1 MARELD
7 ISQKKAVGAE
17 LNSVVSAGAGSGK
30 TSVLSARF
38 AHLVLE
44 KHYNVDEILTLTFTK
59 KATVEMYSRIYS
71 TLKEKSPESTA
82 DFYKANIKTLDSYCA
97 YVAKLGS
104 RFYGIAPDFTED
116 KDAIYKKA
124 EDLALPFILKHRDNF
139 AIKALVQTKNF
150 AEIAS
155 GLFVKP
161 ILENSTVA
169 EPIDFDKAIERQKD
183 EICSAWKSTGKR
195 LLQTVYDTT
204 SALQNYPGNIT
215 ASMQKVLDVA
225 NGLDLQEIP
234 QISAQD
240 FEEAN
245 VEACKNFIA
254 SVQPLADVDLPRGKS
269 SPELNEIKDLL
280 RGVRQAVADLY
291 PIANYVAGGKII
303 GATIPLLKEFQE
315 TVNRIKRTQGILTFK
330 DIASLATCILR
341 DHPEIRLAEK
351 KKYKAI
357 MIDEFQDNN
366 SLQRDL
372 LFMLAE
378 KTERKEKGVPFV
390 EELEK
395 DKLFFVGD
403 EKQSI
408 YRFRDADVTVFR
420 GLSKDFSQGNMELKT
435 NYRSHPALITAFNT
449 IFGGEPY
456 SADGASSGASSSAN
470 SGTEAQQQFPS
481 VFYTTSYPQEEVPDY
496 EAVYRKVDIPEH
508 KKEEAVNLAPR
519 IHFAVYAKDQ
529 EEEKGSLTGEE
540 AEAAWVAKKILELTS
555 PDQSGKAKYKV
566 SDITV
571 LFKTY
576 ALQPLYERTFLNY
589 GIPYNTEVVTGF
601 FNDGPANDIF
611 SFMRICAYKTDSLA
625 YAQVLRSPFVN
636 LSNSEANAIILQ
648 SQVPFEADAKSV
660 LSQKSLERYQ
670 RAKEFYEE
678 LSEASQTQSI
688 TKTLDALWYK
698 SGYCYE
704 TMWNRKVNMYAS
716 FYDRV
721 FELARQA
728 DVNSMSLASFTD
740 SVRSLSDEK
749 EKLDGMDIPIEK
761 NQGVSIMTI
770 HKSKGL
776 EFPVVF
782 ICGSHKGAQNST
794 NASPVYSSKDFG
806 ISINT
811 PPCKSFA
818 DKGSTSSMNYFYNKV
833 KEEEDAKEAA
843 ELRRVAYV
851 AVTRAESEVYI
862 TAVAN
867 RNYPSDQE
875 KAEKFLVGG
884 EANPSSIIQIFS
896 PLIYFYSDKENAP
909 FTFQNI
915 PPVAK
920 SEIPSGLSKGSARGN
935 TKKEKLA
942 FAKEAR
948 PLYENAK
955 EIQKEEVAPLYLYP
969 SLLEKGSPESNPAST
984 SRPQAPSGS
993 VPFKE
998 INEIVE
1004 SSDAENK
1011 SGFSYDS
1018 FGTIAHAYME
1028 ASISGQ
1034 EVSYPQRAIAG
1045 LEGSKEKI
1053 QVIEGICKKMAESF
1067 KASQVGKAACA
1078 SEWKKTEFPFKSLAG
1093 KKIVKGTIDLIF
1105 KEQDGSYT
1113 IVDYKTNQ
1121 SIEPELYYSQLAC
1134 YRQAASRILGVEENS
1149 VRCILYYLRFGE
1161 ARDISDECSKID
1173 MEKFA

>member
-7 ISQKKAVGAE
+7 SSQKKAVGAE

-44 KHYNVDEILTLTFTK
+44 MHYNVDEILTLTFTK

-71 TLKEKSPESTA
+71 TLKEKSPQSTA

-169 EPIDFDKAIERQKD
+169 EPIDFDKAIERQKE
-183 EICSAWKSTGKR
+183 EICSVWKSSAKR
-195 LLQTVYDTT
+195 LLQTIYDTI

-215 ASMQKVLDVA
+215 PSMQKVLDIA

-234 QISAQD
+234 QISDQD

-254 SVQPLADVDLPRGKS
+254 SAQPLAAADLPRGKP
-269 SPELNEIKDLL
+269 SPELNEVKDLL
-280 RGVRQAVADLY
+280 RAVRQAVSDLY
-291 PIANYVAGGKII
+291 PLANYVAGGKII

-315 TVNRIKRTQGILTFK
+315 IINRIKRTQGILTFK

-378 KTERKEKGVPFV
+378 KTERSEKGVPSV

-408 YRFRDADVTVFR
+408 YRFRNADVTVFR
-420 GLSKDFSQGNMELKT
+420 GLSKDFSKGNMELKT

-456 SADGASSGASSSAN
+456 SADGARSGARN
-470 SGTEAQQQFPS
+470 GTEDLQAPS
-481 VFYTTSYPQEEVPDY
+481 VFYTTSYSPEEVPDY

-508 KKEEAVNLAPR
+508 KKEEACNLEPR
-519 IHFAVYAKDQ
+519 IHFAVYGKDQ

-540 AEAAWVAKKILELTS
+540 AEATWVAKKILELTS

-636 LSNSEANAIILQ
+636 LSNSQANAIILQ
-648 SQVPFEADAKSV
+648 SPVPFEADAKSV
-660 LSQKSLERYQ
+660 LSGKSLERYQ
-670 RAKEFYEE
+670 KAKEFYEE

-688 TKTLDALWYK
+688 TKTLDTLWYK

-704 TMWNRKVNMYAS
+704 TLWNRKVNMYAS

-782 ICGSHKGAQNST
+782 ICGSHKAAQNST
-794 NASPVYSSKDFG
+794 NSSPVYSSKDFG

-818 DKGSTSSMNYFYNKV
+818 DKGPASSMNYFYKQV

-867 RNYPSDQE
+867 KNYPTDQS
-875 KAEKFLVGG
+875 KAEKYRIG
-884 EANPSSIIQIFS
+884 EKSNPTSIIQIFS

-915 PPVAK
+915 PPVAR
-920 SEIPSGLSKGSARGN
+920 SEIPRGQSKGSIRGN
-935 TKKEKLA
+935 TQKEKIA
-942 FAKEAR
+942 FAKETR
-948 PLYENAK
+948 PLYEKAK
-955 EIQKEEVAPLYLYP
+955 EIKKEEVEPIYIYP
-969 SLLEKGSPESNPAST
+969 SLLEKGSPDSSTASQT
-984 SRPQAPSGS
+984 SASRPQATSGS

-1028 ASISGQ
+1028 ATISGQ
-1034 EVSYPQRAIAG
+1034 EASYPQRAIAG

-1105 KEQDGSYT
+1105 KEEDGSYT

-1134 YRQAASRILGVEENS
+1134 YRQAASRILSVEENS

-1161 ARDISDECSKID
+1161 ARDISAECSKVD

>member
-7 ISQKKAVGAE
+7 LSQKKAVMAE

-44 KHYNVDEILTLTFTK
+44 KKYNVDEILTLTFTK

-71 TLKEKSPESTA
+71 TLKEKAPEKTA

-104 RFYGIAPDFTED
+104 RFYGVAPDFTED

-155 GLFVKP
+155 GLFVNP

-169 EPIDFDKAIERQKD
+169 EPIDFDKAIERQKN
-183 EICSAWKSTGKR
+183 EICSVWNKMSKA
-195 LLQTVYDTT
+195 LIQTACELT
-204 SALQNYPGNIT
+204 SYAGNYPGKIT
-215 ASMQKVLDVA
+215 PSIQAIQETVA
-225 NGLDLQEIP
+225 RIEVPELLS
-234 QISAQD
+234 ISPDDCDQ
-240 FEEAN
+240 AN
-245 VEACKNFIA
+245 VEACEKFIA
-254 SVQPLADVDLPRGKS
+254 AFEPIFSVKLPGGKANEDLVQ
-269 SPELNEIKDLL
+269 LKDLVKAT
-280 RGVRQAVADLY
+280 RDSVSALY

-315 TVNRIKRTQGILTFK
+315 AINRIKRTQGILTFK

-341 DHPEIRLAEK
+341 DHTEIRLAEK

-378 KTERKEKGVPFV
+378 KTDRKEKGVPSV
-390 EELEK
+390 EQLEK

-435 NYRSHPALITAFNT
+435 NYRSHPALITAFNA

-456 SADGASSGASSSAN
+456 SLE
-470 SGTEAQQQFPS
+470 EAEPNAPS
-481 VFYTTSYPQEEVPDY
+481 VFYNKSFPQDQVPDY
-496 EAVYRKVDIPEH
+496 EAVYRKVDIPLH
-508 KKEEAVNLAPR
+508 KKEEEFSLEPR
-519 IHFAVYAKDQ
+519 IHFAVYGKDQ

-540 AEAAWVAKKILELTS
+540 AEATWVAKKILELTR

-636 LSNSEANAIILQ
+636 LTNSETNAIILQ
-648 SQVPFEADAKSV
+648 SPVPFEAEAKQV
-660 LSQKSLERYQ
+660 LSGKSLERYQ
-670 RAKEFYEE
+670 KAKEFYEE
-678 LSEASQTQSI
+678 LSQASQTQSI
-688 TKTLDALWYK
+688 TKTLDTLWYK

-704 TMWNRKVNMYAS
+704 TLWNRKVNMYAS

-728 DVNSMSLASFTD
+728 DINSMSLASFTD
-740 SVRSLSDEK
+740 SVRSLNDEA

-782 ICGSHKGAQNST
+782 ICGAHKGNPNSK
-794 NASPVYSSKDFG
+794 NISPVYSSKDFG

-811 PPCKSFA
+811 PPCSSFA
-818 DKGSTSSMNYFYNKV
+818 DKGKTSTMNYFYNKV
-833 KEEEDAKEAA
+833 KEEENAKEAA

-867 RNYPSDQE
+867 RNYPSDPE
-875 KAEKFLVGG
+875 KAEKFLLGG
-884 EANPSSIIQIFS
+884 ESNPASIIQIFS
-896 PLIYFYSDKENAP
+896 PLIYFYSEKENAP

-920 SEIPSGLSKGSARGN
+920 SEIQTAKSSGIARGN
-935 TKKEKLA
+935 TKKEKLS

-948 PLYENAK
+948 PLYQKAE
-955 EIQKEEVAPLYLYP
+955 EITKEEVKPLYLYP
-969 SLLEKGSPESNPAST
+969 SLLEKENAESSPESSAST
-984 SRPQAPSGS
+984 SHAPQGNAPYQ
-993 VPFKE
+993 E

-1004 SSDAENK
+1004 SSDAKNK

-1028 ASISGQ
+1028 ASVSGQ

-1053 QVIEGICKKMAESF
+1053 QVIEKICKKMADTFKESP
-1067 KASQVGKAACA
+1067 VGKAACS

-1093 KKIVKGTIDLIF
+1093 QKIVKGTIDLIF

-1134 YRQAASRILGVEENS
+1134 YRQAASRILGVEEDS

-1161 ARDISDECSKID
+1161 ARDISAECSKVD